1 MTKKIS
7 INIKVNFPQGKASE
21 EVFID
26 KLISFPVSG
35 EETEAPSRYMVA
47 WDRNGRQTQS
57 EEPQSGC

>member
-1 MTKKIS
+1 MAKKLL

-35 EETEAPSRYMVA
+35 EETEAPSRYMVTR
-47 WDRNGRQTQS
+47 DRNGRQTQS
-57 EEPQSGC
+57 EQPQSVC